1 MSSVNLFALV
11 SGYLYV
17 NKKVNYNSIVNLIIT
32 TLFYSIII
40 TAITFFVFPEIFS
53 NLKILVSGLFP
64 PIINRY
70 WYLVSYVFLFFCIPY
85 INIFIKNINKI
96 ILEKLIFIIFI
107 LFSLISTF
115 GYVDYFRI
123 NYGYSPFWLIYCYL
137 IGAYIKLFGLPNI
150 FKKKKMLIWYIISTV
165 IMFILGIITKKIGL
179 ENFFVRYNS
188 PFVLFNSIL
197 IFTFFTN
204 LKIKSLLVKRIL
216 QSLSSV
222 SFEVYIVHGHYI
234 ILDYLIT
241 NNFIFMSDYSTIV
254 LIVMMLVIITLIYI
268 ICGIIGKLKEFIFKL
283 LKIKKIIYPFAEFLN
298 SNLM

>member
-1 MSSVNLFALV
+1 M
-11 SGYLYV
+11 
-17 NKKVNYNSIVNLIIT
+17 
-32 TLFYSIII
+32 
-40 TAITFFVFPEIFS
+40 
-53 NLKILVSGLFP
+53 
-64 PIINRY
+64 
-70 WYLVSYVFLFFCIPY
+70 
-85 INIFIKNINKI
+85 
-96 ILEKLIFIIFI
+96 
-107 LFSLISTF
+107 
-115 GYVDYFRI
+115 
-123 NYGYSPFWLIYCYL
+123 
-137 IGAYIKLFGLPNI
+137 
-150 FKKKKMLIWYIISTV
+150 
-165 IMFILGIITKKIGL
+165 

-283 LKIKKIIYPFAEFLN
+283 LKIKKIIYPFAKFLN
-298 SNLM
+298 NNLM